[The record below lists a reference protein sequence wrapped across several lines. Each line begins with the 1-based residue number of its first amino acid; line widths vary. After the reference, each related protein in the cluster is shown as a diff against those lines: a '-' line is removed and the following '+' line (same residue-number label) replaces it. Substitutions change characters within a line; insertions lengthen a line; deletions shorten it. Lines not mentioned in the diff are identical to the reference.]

1 MQNVVRVGS
10 KNLELKTCYFT
21 LQSIVYDTYIWLLLL
36 YKAFQ
41 QMALT

>member
-1 MQNVVRVGS
+1 MQNVVRVVS
-10 KNLELKTCYFT
+10 KNLELKTCYCT
-21 LQSIVYDTYIWLLLL
+21 LQSIIYDTCIWILLL